1 MELAFMKTHPSS
13 LKSNKSYL
21 TAIKR
26 KGLSAP
32 MQYLI
37 GEDLIIGSVLDYG
50 CGRGVDANLI
60 NAERYDPYWF
70 SAPLV
75 DKYDTITCI
84 YVLNVIQNPC
94 ERIDVLH
101 KLYKLLNP
109 NGIAYI
115 AVRRDS
121 FTEGRTSKGTWQGK
135 INLDLPVLVEA
146 KNRFCIYKIIKK
158 DYSINQITKGADY
171 ET

>member
-1 MELAFMKTHPSS
+1 MECTTTRIRPSS
-13 LKSNKSYL
+13 PEPNKSYL

-32 MQYLI
+32 MRYLMEEGFI
-37 GEDLIIGSVLDYG
+37 AGSVLDYG
-50 CGRGVDANLI
+50 CGRGVDASLI
-60 NAERYDPYWF
+60 NAERFDPHWF

-84 YVLNVIQNPC
+84 YVLNVIQDPC

-101 KLYKLLNP
+101 KLYELLNP

-121 FTEGRTSKGTWQGK
+121 FIEGLTSKGTWQGK
-135 INLDLPVLVEA
+135 INLDLPIVVEA
-146 KNRFCIYKIIKK
+146 KNRFCIYKLIK
-158 DYSINQITKGADY
+158 
-171 ET
+171 E